1 MLSLRFLKALC
12 TYQTQHS
19 NGDHICLIHKNK
31 ISLLLLDVL
40 VYVVAVPTSI
50 LLKASVQPVVICHIS
65 VVSFIKVL
73 DP

>member
-12 TYQTQHS
+12 TYQTQHL
-19 NGDHICLIHKNK
+19 NGDHICLTHKNK

-40 VYVVAVPTSI
+40 VYVVAVPTSV
-50 LLKASVQPVVICHIS
+50 LLKASVQPVTCHIS
-65 VVSFIKVL
+65 VVFFIKVL